1 MFFFFFYEIQT
12 KDVAKSRVRGKSSAE
27 AMARC
32 TLCHRLRSRTT
43 SVLARLCSKQEWGEI
58 GHEKKGAF
66 MDAAAHLFGDKLQKL
81 VQTTLDEHRLY
92 KATTNFNALG
102 SFKDEIDLTEKYK
115 NKPEQLKNI
124 MEHAAKYFCPV
135 RRVTLF
141 ADPEYSLLQS
151 DLVEQTK
158 KSGRHVEEEDKVRP
172 AKKAKTKSK
181 ARAVEEAEADGEV
194 AAAVPTINKGQLNRL
209 AKLVDKIKT
218 AFEGLAGPEQA
229 VTEEKL
235 ELLLP
240 PFILPKCEKIKA
252 LAMSTIASLEMAI
265 ESKKGIFDTLFNDAD
280 DCFKKTKSTTESLS
294 NALGEARDFAREQA
308 E

>member
-1 MFFFFFYEIQT
+1 MHMCRNF
-12 KDVAKSRVRGKSSAE
+12 G
-27 AMARC
+27 
-32 TLCHRLRSRTT
+32 
-43 SVLARLCSKQEWGEI
+43 
-58 GHEKKGAF
+58 GAF
-66 MDAAAHLFGDKLQKL
+66 KQITCRKSQH
-81 VQTTLDEHRLY
+81 VENSHV
-92 KATTNFNALG
+92 
-102 SFKDEIDLTEKYK
+102 EKSNVEK
-115 NKPEQLKNI
+115 H
-124 MEHAAKYFCPV
+124 M
-135 RRVTLF
+135 
-141 ADPEYSLLQS
+141 S
-151 DLVEQTK
+151 DNSHVEQFTCRK
-158 KSGRHVEEEDKVRP
+158 IHM
-172 AKKAKTKSK
+172 AKTKSK

-240 PFILPKCEKIKA
+240 PFILPKCSKIKA